1 MLDLLFVILSFI
13 LTFLLIVCLMYCPQI
28 LIILPICI
36 AIIIILFK
44 LLSSFFDNIF
54 KGMAYSIEKK
64 EKNTL
69 SNQELINNLKE
80 EKKINIG
87 EVTIQCKNQTII
99 INGKK
104 FNVKDIQKVEL
115 KYEILN
121 VWKSVLNTYMPI
133 HTSEACYPNAQIE
146 ISDYRMTLEQYHKD
160 IALQQEV
167 IKDYNDGK
175 TSSYYPNGRQYQY
188 KFDKN
193 YYLSIQ
199 FKDGNHKLFKI
210 AFCPKCDKEILN
222 APKEEIL
229 ILELEK
235 YIDDA
240 KQLKESN

>member
-1 MLDLLFVILSFI
+1 MLDLLFVILTFI

-44 LLSSFFDNIF
+44 LLSSFFDSLF
-54 KGMAYSIEKK
+54 KGISHIIEKK
-64 EKNTL
+64 EKSTL
-69 SNQELINNLKE
+69 SSQELINNLQG
-80 EKKINIG
+80 EKKINIW

-99 INGKK
+99 INGKR
-104 FNVKDIQKVEL
+104 FNVNDIQKVEL

-121 VWKSVLNTYMPI
+121 VWKSVFNTYIPI
-133 HTSEACYPNAQIE
+133 YTSQSYYPNPQIE

-160 IALQQEV
+160 VALQQEV
-167 IKDYNDGK
+167 IKDYKDGK
-175 TSSYYPNGRQYQY
+175 NSSYYPNGRKYQY

-199 FKDGNHKLFKI
+199 FKAGNPKLFKI

-222 APKEEIL
+222 APKEESL

-235 YIDDA
+235 YIDNA

>member
-1 MLDLLFVILSFI
+1 MLDLLFVILAFI

-44 LLSSFFDNIF
+44 LLSSFFDNLF
-54 KGMAYSIEKK
+54 KGIAFSIEKK
-64 EKNTL
+64 EKGTL
-69 SNQELINNLKE
+69 SNQELINNLQG

-99 INGKK
+99 INGKR

-133 HTSEACYPNAQIE
+133 HTGQSYYPNAQIE

-175 TSSYYPNGRQYQY
+175 TSSYYSNGRQYQY

-193 YYLSIQ
+193 YYLSIK
-199 FKDGNHKLFKI
+199 FKDGNHKFFKI
-210 AFCPKCDKEILN
+210 AFCPKCDNETLN

-235 YIDDA
+235 YIDNVKKA
-240 KQLKESN
+240 NF